1 MRSMF
6 ARLLLPA
13 LLLTLPLSG
22 CKRAKRIAVQAAG
35 TVGVSQPTYTD
46 AIQQGISSGHLD
58 ALKWPDYSDLQPAVN
73 TFYDN
78 RDFTLAWSKDGKP
91 TSEATA
97 LMQAFSNAR
106 QRGLNPDD
114 YDADRWQGRVAA
126 LSSDDGKVAFDTA
139 MTVDAMRFLNAIH
152 MGRTDPKFFA
162 FGIDSSSRQLDLPTV
177 LTDQIASAGDV
188 DKALTDLEPESPQYK
203 ALRDQLPHYLDLAE
217 QDHTEPLPDP
227 GTSSVALSRS
237 YAGLQTLQQKLQLMG
252 DIQGA
257 AEANTS
263 TAGDSGA
270 ASDPISTPAANAA
283 PAASSDIASLVEA
296 LKHFQHRHG
305 LVEDGKISQATVT
318 ALNVPISTRVAEIND
333 AMERWRWLPD
343 QYQKPALLVNLPE
356 FVLRAFEGDTQ
367 EFNMRVVVGQSKED
381 EHHTPM
387 IADQMKY
394 LVLRPYWNIPPS
406 IAKKEIVG
414 HMQSDPGYL
423 SSHNYETV
431 NSKGDEVPASVS
443 AVEHSTVMVR
453 EKPGPKNSLGLVKFM
468 FPNPFNVYL
477 HDTNAHYLFARNR
490 RDYSH
495 GCVRVQDPPKLAD
508 WLLRDNSKWDP
519 DTIQQTMNDDT
530 VLNKNVSLSK
540 PVSVVLFYGTAY
552 VDGGEMHFF
561 KDMYGY
567 DEDLEKELQHGYP
580 FQHKPGRARAEAS
593 V

>member
-1 MRSMF
+1 MHKL
-6 ARLLLPA
+6 ARLILPA

-22 CKRAKRIAVQAAG
+22 CKRAKRMATQAAG
-35 TVGVSQPTYTD
+35 SIGVAQPTYTD
-46 AIQQGISSGHLD
+46 AIQQVVNTGHMD
-58 ALKWPDYSDLQPAVN
+58 ALKWPDYSDLQPAVSS
-73 TFYDN
+73 FYDN
-78 RDFTLAWSKDGKP
+78 HDYQLAWSKDGKP
-91 TSEATA
+91 TAQADA

-106 QRGLNPDD
+106 KRGLNPDD

-126 LSSDDGKVAFDTA
+126 LSIDNGKVAFDTT
-139 MTVDAMRFLNAIH
+139 MTVNAMRFLNAVH

-162 FGIDSSSRQLDLPTV
+162 FGIDSSSKQLDLPTV
-177 LTDQIASAGDV
+177 LNDQFTSASDV
-188 DKALTDLEPESPQYK
+188 NKALDDLEPQSAQFK
-203 ALRDQLPHYLDLAE
+203 ALKDQLPHYQELAS
-217 QDHTEPLPDP
+217 QDQTEPLPDT
-227 GTSSVALSRS
+227 GNGSVALSAH

-252 DIQGA
+252 DLQADNNSSASNSGSTPTG
-257 AEANTS
+257 EANS
-263 TAGDSGA
+263 GTAA
-270 ASDPISTPAANAA
+270 TAA
-283 PAASSDIASLVEA
+283 PAGPVDIATLTDA

-305 LVEDGKISQATVT
+305 LVEDGKLSQSTVA
-318 ALNVPISTRVAEIND
+318 ALNVPMSARVNEIED

-343 QYQKPALLVNLPE
+343 QYQQPAILVNLPE

-367 EFNMRVVVGQSKED
+367 QFNMRVVVGQSKED

-406 IAKKEIVG
+406 IAKKEIVN
-414 HMQSDPGYL
+414 HMTADPGYL
-423 SSHNYETV
+423 ASHNYEAV
-431 NSKGDEVPASVS
+431 NSKGEEVPASVS
-443 AVEHSTVMVR
+443 SVEHSTVMVR

-477 HDTNAHYLFARNR
+477 HDTNQHYLFDRNR

-508 WLLRDNSKWDP
+508 WLLRDNPKWDP
-519 DTIQQTMNDDT
+519 DTIEQTMNDDT
-530 VLNKNVSLSK
+530 VINKTVVLPK

-561 KDMYGY
+561 KDLYGY
-567 DEDLEKELQHGYP
+567 DDDLEKELQHGYP
-580 FQHKPGRARAEAS
+580 YQHKPGRARAEAS